1 MLKINW
7 LACIILVGLPIFVMG
22 LGIDYASR
30 YDLGWFEFGLFV
42 LGYYGSNISVGIGL
56 HRLWSHGAYKTNK
69 VVEFILVM
77 MSAGTLQGPAL
88 AWASDHYRHH
98 THTDKELDPHS
109 PLKYK
114 NRIVGFLWSHIGW
127 MLLGEGSHKNI
138 DKVTIIKLGKNK
150 LLTWQFKYYVQIATS
165 MNTVVPFAVGYI
177 LGGDIVSAYAGL
189 VFIGLGRALQQEM
202 TFCINSISHFMG
214 SKKYY
219 KGTAG
224 DNWWLAPLLLGEN
237 WHNFHHAFPSDYRN
251 GPKWYQFDVHKW
263 IIFGMSKVGL
273 AWDLDRTPEVRVQ
286 AKASETATHFAQG
299 RKQQLTILQEQL
311 DKLASHFYNKLHE
324 LEDSSVLIKQKLQ
337 KSFLEIQGSLGELA
351 QQLQSSIQLADS
363 DKLLKATYSKYKE
376 TESAIYKLIN
386 KFDKLKS
393 RAFS

>member
-1 MLKINW
+1 
-7 LACIILVGLPIFVMG
+7 
-22 LGIDYASR
+22 
-30 YDLGWFEFGLFV
+30 
-42 LGYYGSNISVGIGL
+42 
-56 HRLWSHGAYKTNK
+56 
-69 VVEFILVM
+69 
-77 MSAGTLQGPAL
+77 
-88 AWASDHYRHH
+88 
-98 THTDKELDPHS
+98 
-109 PLKYK
+109 
-114 NRIVGFLWSHIGW
+114 
-127 MLLGEGSHKNI
+127 
-138 DKVTIIKLGKNK
+138 
-150 LLTWQFKYYVQIATS
+150 
-165 MNTVVPFAVGYI
+165 
-177 LGGDIVSAYAGL
+177 
-189 VFIGLGRALQQEM
+189 
-202 TFCINSISHFMG
+202 MG

-273 AWDLDRTPEVRVQ
+273 AWDLDRTPEIRVQ